1 MQIILIPGPVID
13 VEEPVEGELG
23 AESSV
28 DLVRAL
34 LLGQG
39 LVQGRQNHNKLG
51 YSDGHLGNTKILLL
65 KIAKCYLCDD
75 FKQKSGKYST
85 FIGIFLFLI

>member
-39 LVQGRQNHNKLG
+39 LV
-51 YSDGHLGNTKILLL
+51 
-65 KIAKCYLCDD
+65 
-75 FKQKSGKYST
+75 
-85 FIGIFLFLI
+85 